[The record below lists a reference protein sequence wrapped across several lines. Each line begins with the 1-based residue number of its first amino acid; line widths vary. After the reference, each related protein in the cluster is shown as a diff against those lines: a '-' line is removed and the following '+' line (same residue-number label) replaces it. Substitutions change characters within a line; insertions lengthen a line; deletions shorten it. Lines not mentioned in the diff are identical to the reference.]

1 MNRRA
6 FVTSAVS
13 SLPFLAL
20 ASSPAAEPVTKAGRG
35 FVVPAGRARE
45 DETFRLFDRSYI
57 DFKIK
62 TADTGGNFFMIEQRE
77 LKRFG
82 PPRHVHPNQD
92 EWFRPLAGTF
102 RIEVG
107 SDKFEIGP
115 GDLLF
120 APRGIPHVWAHVED
134 EPGGMMVAF
143 SPAGKMEDFFHAF
156 TKLPSMPPAPQ
167 MQGLFRAHEMEIV
180 GPPLSL

>member
-1 MNRRA
+1 M
-6 FVTSAVS
+6 SALSGVP
-13 SLPFLAL
+13 LVAL
-20 ASSPAAEPVTKAGRG
+20 TQSFAAEPDKLRGKG
-35 FVVPAGRARE
+35 FVVKSGQARQ
-45 DETFRLFDRSYI
+45 DETFRLFDRSFI

-120 APRGIPHVWAHVED
+120 APRGIPHVWAHVEE
-134 EPGGMMVAF
+134 EPGGMLVAF
-143 SPAGKMEDFFHAF
+143 TPAGKMEDFFRAF
-156 TKLPSMPPAPQ
+156 TQLPSLPPAPP